1 MQRPMTVVV
10 VAFSA
15 HRTHAWSLGVDVVAS
30 GEMAANLP
38 PHSQWMLPA
47 LLAFFVVSGLFEHSP
62 EPIPWVEALA
72 PVIVPAAVAVNVNF
86 WVWAFTIKSTK
97 YCLLC
102 FMLYMAHMY
111 AGTTDFFVEA
121 LPSTPAAHVD
131 ATKVLVNHIGMFVV
145 RRRPPPPPPA
155 AHAPPATVG
164 CWAAAASP
172 LAGARPRCV
181 HAQGGERQGEDAV
194 KRLCSCQTRCRVL
207 SIRRWFGLRA
217 SAAPPPAEG

>member
-1 MQRPMTVVV
+1 MAVVV

-145 RRRPPPPPPA
+145 CRRPPPPPPLRTR
-155 AHAPPATVG
+155 HRPP
-164 CWAAAASP
+164 
-172 LAGARPRCV
+172 
-181 HAQGGERQGEDAV
+181 
-194 KRLCSCQTRCRVL
+194 
-207 SIRRWFGLRA
+207 
-217 SAAPPPAEG
+217 SAAGRLPPRPLQVLGLAACMPKAESDKAKTP

>member
-1 MQRPMTVVV
+1 MQRPMAVVV

-145 RRRPPPPPPA
+145 RSRQAQHRGFLLGMA
-155 AHAPPATVG
+155 GG
-164 CWAAAASP
+164 CFALGVARW
-172 LAGARPRCV
+172 LA
-181 HAQGGERQGEDAV
+181 
-194 KRLCSCQTRCRVL
+194 
-207 SIRRWFGLRA
+207 
-217 SAAPPPAEG
+217 